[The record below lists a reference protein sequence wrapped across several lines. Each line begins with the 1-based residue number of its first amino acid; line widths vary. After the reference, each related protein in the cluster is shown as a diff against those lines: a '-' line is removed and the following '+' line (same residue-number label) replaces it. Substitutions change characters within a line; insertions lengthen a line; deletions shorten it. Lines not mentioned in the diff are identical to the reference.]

1 MISTFANIRLATSG
15 NNIKLKRRL
24 ARIILEDEL
33 QHKYRQKKKVNS
45 DIKTISI
52 QLKLS
57 LSLLAY
63 NPSLQKINVA
73 VKSRS
78 NAISFKHKKTNELAK
93 ETTRT

>member
-1 MISTFANIRLATSG
+1 MFSKFAIIRLATSG

-33 QHKYRQKKKVNS
+33 QHKYRQKKRLNS
-45 DIKTISI
+45 DIKMISI

-57 LSLLAY
+57 LSLLVY
-63 NPSLQKINVA
+63 NPLLQKINVA

-78 NAISFKHKKTNELAK
+78 NAISFKHDKK
-93 ETTRT
+93 